1 MNKTILFAMA
11 LAAVCIMPS
20 CGKDLKPSDEPS
32 IEPTAEMIVF
42 GNHTY
47 MDVVTYDHVD
57 WEYHDD
63 YTSYYWKDIDVN
75 GRREICERIKQAT
88 F

>member
-1 MNKTILFAMA
+1 MKKTSVIALA

-20 CGKDLKPSDEPS
+20 CEKDPKPSDEPS

-47 MDVVTYDHVD
+47 MDVVTYNHVD
-57 WEYHDD
+57 WEYHEND
-63 YTSYYWKDIDVN
+63 YFTGKISTLMETGNLILPYAHEK
-75 GRREICERIKQAT
+75 
-88 F
+88 